1 MANTGSHIHG
11 HLHKAQQVF
20 HLSFIASIHVVYS
33 SLSFHYF
40 HYLTYSV
47 FSKLYRSARLRD
59 SLRAAA
65 QVFKK
70 QPVST
75 PARAFRSR
83 SRRVQSVD
91 IETPV
96 GPDSAKREYAIDR
109 KLLEAPVLE
118 LSYYVDVA
126 GAVPVESRAVGHEEY
141 DVGNG
146 DTSPEWGLDLVVHG
160 GFLKYGPW
168 ADRQRLVPLSY
179 PAKSILIIRGCI
191 GQNCSPYSFPQR
203 TKKRVAPIA
212 AVLVRIA
219 SGLRCEYLS
228 SCATGRRCRFPFAK
242 RQR

>member
-1 MANTGSHIHG
+1 M
-11 HLHKAQQVF
+11 
-20 HLSFIASIHVVYS
+20 
-33 SLSFHYF
+33 
-40 HYLTYSV
+40 
-47 FSKLYRSARLRD
+47 
-59 SLRAAA
+59 
-65 QVFKK
+65 FKK
-70 QPVST
+70 QPVSA
-75 PARAFRSR
+75 PARAFLSR
-83 SRRVQSVD
+83 SRRAQSVE

-126 GAVPVESRAVGHEEY
+126 GVVPSEPRAFDREED

-168 ADRQRLVPLSY
+168 ADRQRLVPSSY
-179 PAKSILIIRGCI
+179 PAEFVLIVSGCI
-191 GQNCSPYSFPQR
+191 GQNCSPYSFPQH
-203 TKKRVAPIA
+203 TKKRIGPIA

-228 SCATGRRCRFPFAK
+228 SSAAERRCRSPFAR